1 MPKLSSQFA
10 RLRQTCCLGLPSQIL
25 MPEIFEELHGIID
38 ADRFHF
44 AWSDRLGNIVNGY
57 FEKPD
62 ARALAYFKE
71 HSEQFQ
77 EDAGLSYRQALLF
90 GKLTGNFRWPFK
102 AGFELTE
109 SHRALFGNL
118 GLEHCLDGVV
128 RDAYGPL
135 GQIFMLRCTGEPDFS
150 AEDEINLGQALPYI
164 AHAVSSPGASA
175 SSFVETG
182 DSALMVFSASGKL
195 SYHSAR
201 AKELSFY
208 ALAPRNSSDD
218 WQEGLGM
225 EQTQAAV
232 TALFMEVKQAVE
244 AHRAGFGPPAWTL
257 SNAWGEFQLRAYELQ
272 EEGSNEQSFGVLL
285 ERKTPIEVRLLQRVK
300 SMALSNRQRE
310 VCYLIA
316 RGVAAVD
323 IAVMLNISQTTLKD
337 HTQTIYRKLDVKNRE
352 DLVRLMLS

>member
-25 MPEIFEELHGIID
+25 MPELFEELHGIID

-62 ARALAYFKE
+62 VQALAYFKE
-71 HSEQFQ
+71 NSEQFQ

-90 GKLTGNFRWPFK
+90 GKPTGNFRWPFK

-109 SHRALFGNL
+109 SHQALFGNL

-135 GQIFMLRCTGEPDFS
+135 GQIFMLRRTGEPDFS
-150 AEDEINLGQALPYI
+150 AEDESNLGRALPYI
-164 AHAVSSPGASA
+164 AHALSSQGASA
-175 SSFVETG
+175 TSFVETG
-182 DSALMVFSASGKL
+182 DSALMVFDAFGKL
-195 SYHSAR
+195 SCQSSR

-208 ALAPRNSSDD
+208 ALAQRDSSDH

-225 EQTQAAV
+225 EQIQAAI
-232 TALFMEVKQAVE
+232 ASLFVEVKRAVD

-272 EEGSNEQSFGVLL
+272 QDGSNVQSFGVLL

-300 SMALSNRQRE
+300 SLSLSNRQRE
-310 VCYLIA
+310 VCYLVA
-316 RGVAAVD
+316 RGVPSVD
-323 IAVMLNISQTTLKD
+323 IAHMLNISATTLKE
-337 HTQTIYRKLDVKNRE
+337 HTQTIYRKLNVKNRE
-352 DLVRLMLS
+352 DLVRLILR